1 MNNNQQ
7 ETTNNLNSS
16 LISNNLDLKE
26 LNKQKDELTNKLNS
40 IHQTIEIL
48 KHNEDEINLQL
59 EEIDKK
65 IHFETFSTSN
75 KKQLSNDEI
84 ANQLKRIRKAA
95 LAATVAVWLC
105 WTGIGFFAWFFLQ
118 IFTIQE
124 LLKFYETNVKKYLCT
139 TLSIFSIFFIPAFFN
154 GIIVCIVLKKRI
166 NMYKSGLIH

>member
-7 ETTNNLNSS
+7 EITNNLNSS
-16 LISNNLDLKE
+16 LINNNPDLKE

-48 KHNEDEINLQL
+48 KHNEDEINIQLQEL
-59 EEIDKK
+59 DKK
-65 IHFETFSTSN
+65 IHFETFSCSTN
-75 KKQLSNDEI
+75 KQLGNDEI
-84 ANQLKRIRKAA
+84 VTKLKRIRKAA
-95 LAATVAVWLC
+95 IAATVAVWLC
-105 WTGIGFFAWFFLQ
+105 WTGIGFIAWFFLQ

-124 LLKFYETNVKKYLCT
+124 LLKFYETHVKKYLCT

-166 NMYKSGLIH
+166 KMYKSGLIH